1 MSESQGS
8 SAPSSAPASSPA
20 PQQQSPQGQTAAPVS
35 VPSESQIDS
44 NPSLTPAQKV
54 EAKKMIKSLKLKV
67 DGQEYSENLPF
78 EIEDTPANREY
89 MSKQL
94 QMSKVAQKRMGE
106 KAQLEKEVTQFIEL
120 MKKDPRKALNN
131 FGVDVK
137 KLAAEVVEEEIANSQ
152 KSPEQLQI
160 EQYQREL
167 EEIKE
172 RQKQEKEEYTKK
184 EFERAQEQAY
194 ISYENQ
200 MSEALESSELPKSPY
215 VVKKMADYM
224 LLGIQNGIDVT
235 AKDVLP
241 LVQEEII
248 NDIKAMAQ
256 AMPVEALEKLF
267 GGDIMKKIRKSNV
280 AKAKSGG
287 AAVGAKAS
295 IKDVGIV
302 KQEEPKTP
310 VKKQTIKEFFKI

>member
-8 SAPSSAPASSPA
+8 SAPSSTPGSSTA
-20 PQQQSPQGQTAAPVS
+20 QQQSAPTSSAAPGS
-35 VPSESQIDS
+35 VPTEAQIDAT
-44 NPSLTPAQKV
+44 PGLTPTQKV
-54 EAKKMIKSLKLKV
+54 EAKKMIKSLKLKI
-67 DGQEYSENLPF
+67 DGQEYNEELPF
-78 EIEDTPANREY
+78 EMEDTPANRDY

-167 EEIKE
+167 AEIKE
-172 RQKQEKEEYTKK
+172 KQKQEQEEYTKK

-200 MSEALESSELPKSPY
+200 MSEALEGSELPKSPY
-215 VVKKMADYM
+215 VVKKIADYM
-224 LLGIQNGIDVT
+224 LLGVQNGIDVT

-256 AMPVEALEKLF
+256 AMPAETLEKLF

-280 AKAKSGG
+280 AKAKAGG
-287 AAVGAKAS
+287 AAVGAKAQ
-295 IKDVGIV
+295 IKDVGAIKV
-302 KQEEPKTP
+302 ETP
-310 VKKQTIKEFFKI
+310 NVPAKKQTVKQFFGI

>member
-8 SAPSSAPASSPA
+8 SAPSSTPGSSPA
-20 PQQQSPQGQTAAPVS
+20 PQQSTGSAAPGS
-35 VPSESQIDS
+35 VPSEAAIDS
-44 NPSLTPAQKV
+44 NPTLTPTQKV
-54 EAKKMIKSLKLKV
+54 EAKKMIRSLKLKI
-67 DGQEYSENLPF
+67 DGQEYNEELPF
-78 EIEDTPANREY
+78 EMEDTPANRDY

-167 EEIKE
+167 AEIKE
-172 RQKQEKEEYTKK
+172 KQKQEQEEYTKK

-200 MSEALESSELPKSPY
+200 MSEALEGSELPKSPY
-215 VVKKMADYM
+215 VVKKIADYM
-224 LLGIQNGIDVT
+224 LLGVQNGIDVT

-256 AMPVEALEKLF
+256 AMPAETLEKLF

-280 AKAKSGG
+280 AKAKAGG
-287 AAVGAKAS
+287 AAVGAKAQ
-295 IKDVGIV
+295 IKDVGAIKV
-302 KQEEPKTP
+302 ETPAVP
-310 VKKQTIKEFFKI
+310 VKKKTVKEFFGI

>member
-1 MSESQGS
+1 MADTPS
-8 SAPSSAPASSPA
+8 SSAPAAPVSSAPAATQSSA
-20 PQQQSPQGQTAAPVS
+20 PQGLSETGS
-35 VPSESQIDS
+35 VPSEAAIDS
-44 NPSLTPAQKV
+44 NPTLTPTQKV
-54 EAKKMIKSLKLKV
+54 EAKKMIRSLKLKI
-67 DGQEYSENLPF
+67 DGQEYNEELPF
-78 EIEDTPANREY
+78 EMEDTPQNRDY

-137 KLAAEVVEEEIANSQ
+137 KLAAEVVEEEIANSS

-167 EEIKE
+167 AEIKE
-172 RQKQEKEEYTKK
+172 KQKQEQEDYTKK

-200 MSEALESSELPKSPY
+200 MSEALEGSELPKSPY

-224 LLGIQNGIDVT
+224 LLGVQNGIDVT
-235 AKDVLP
+235 ARDVLP

-256 AMPVEALEKLF
+256 AMPAETLEKLF

-280 AKAKSGG
+280 AKAKAGG
-287 AAVGAKAS
+287 AAVGAKAA
-295 IKDVGIV
+295 IKDVGAIKV
-302 KQEEPKTP
+302 EAPKEP